1 MKLAPVKKLSN
12 WRRRIIRLIL
22 LDVNM
27 PGIGGIE
34 TASRIRKTHPETHI
48 VLLTANVQHSIQAA
62 AEELGLGFL
71 SKPLKEPQLHE
82 LLNSTG
88 DTVMSE
94 LPDISEI
101 ESDSLMEI
109 FNIGVGHA
117 AAAMSNIVNEEV
129 RMSVPTIRF
138 APRS

>member
-1 MKLAPVKKLSN
+1 MMSRYVLIVDDSRLSRMISRQYITNLHSDWKIDEAGTGEEAIELASANHP
-12 WRRRIIRLIL
+12 WLIL

-82 LLNSTG
+82 LLNSLETQ
-88 DTVMSE
+88 
-94 LPDISEI
+94 
-101 ESDSLMEI
+101 
-109 FNIGVGHA
+109 
-117 AAAMSNIVNEEV
+117 
-129 RMSVPTIRF
+129 
-138 APRS
+138 